1 MAHGIGRFRLECSV
15 CDAVFCKFV
24 FDMFRHLRPMRQVVH
39 NDVRGERRFGRTD
52 CPDMDMV
59 CFLYLLVFGQK
70 AFYLFAVDTFG
81 DTIYGK
87 P

>member
-1 MAHGIGRFRLECSV
+1 MTDSIGRFRFERSV
-15 CDAVFCKFV
+15 RDTMFGEFML
-24 FDMFRHLRPMRQVVH
+24 DMFGYLRPRSQVFKH
-39 NDVRGERRFGRTD
+39 DMCRECRFGRTNR
-52 CPDMDMV
+52 PDMDMV